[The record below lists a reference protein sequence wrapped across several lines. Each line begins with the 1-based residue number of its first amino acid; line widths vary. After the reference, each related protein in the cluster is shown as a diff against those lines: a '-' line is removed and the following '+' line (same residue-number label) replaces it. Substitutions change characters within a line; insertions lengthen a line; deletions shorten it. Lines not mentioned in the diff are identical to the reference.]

1 MVEFRKNLNGK
12 IILQENILKDAI
24 DKLAAE
30 FETLDLT
37 FHKMENA
44 KPDDVTSYFPG
55 SDDENILVCV
65 FKGNEIS
72 EPFHRQD
79 FFFVNYAWQKNYN
92 AISAKSNNLITIQE
106 NECYIGQPYSGY
118 ALRGQSSEEII
129 IVGILIRR
137 EYFFIQYLPTIYTD
151 ESLFNFF
158 VEPQTNK
165 FAEDFIHLSFE
176 KSFAVRKILEVMIVE
191 YANRQDD
198 AQNILKFLFQALLL
212 EIARSYKKSNAD
224 RNFSKTLSAQIM
236 EYMCD
241 HLDVVTLKNI
251 ADNFS
256 YHPNYIS
263 SLLHKETGK
272 TFTKILLEKRMSRA
286 AKLLKNTNLSIEKIS
301 EILGY
306 STPESFYKSFRE
318 FYHTSPRNFLK

>member
-1 MVEFRKNLNGK
+1 
-12 IILQENILKDAI
+12 
-24 DKLAAE
+24 
-30 FETLDLT
+30 
-37 FHKMENA
+37 MENA

-106 NECYIGQPYSGY
+106 NECYIGQPYIGY

-198 AQNILKFLFQALLL
+198 TQNIHENFAGKKNVACRKTAQKYKFVNRKNFRNTWLLDAGKFL
-212 EIARSYKKSNAD
+212 
-224 RNFSKTLSAQIM
+224 
-236 EYMCD
+236 
-241 HLDVVTLKNI
+241 
-251 ADNFS
+251 
-256 YHPNYIS
+256 
-263 SLLHKETGK
+263 
-272 TFTKILLEKRMSRA
+272 
-286 AKLLKNTNLSIEKIS
+286 
-301 EILGY
+301 
-306 STPESFYKSFRE
+306 
-318 FYHTSPRNFLK
+318 